1 MKNQYRRELERL
13 GPSRE
18 ELERL
23 YTMIEEGTLVK
34 RNKHLGMR
42 AAAVLA
48 CAALL
53 MITAAVAAAPT
64 VWDALMAHLGV
75 FAPYAQTIEDAVST
89 DQGIELRVLSALTDD
104 LKAQV
109 FLSVRDVDQDRLD
122 QCLTLTG
129 RLTAGEAVETDAALT
144 FGGCSTSRFQLVS
157 YDPARKTAL
166 LSASIYYGETAQ
178 PSRQTRLTVTG
189 MSTQL
194 GELYGSVS
202 CASVTGQ
209 VLESLPSDGEVI
221 CRPSDLD
228 DRTDLD
234 ALIPSRLLR
243 LAPEQNPTPIEGTE
257 DMWISSM
264 GFASDGYFH
273 IRVGLA
279 DGVRPEERGFFSD
292 LFQLENRD
300 KKLYTYQQ
308 TLVEGGM
315 DIFFPLLRP
324 EDLELIRSCE
334 VRLYG
339 PYTRSGTE
347 IAGHWSTEFQ
357 MEYFP
362 SVTLDWTGR
371 VTAGQVRQVTISPL
385 SVTMRGD
392 ASGGL
397 DNITLYAVK
406 ADGSTVAANPGIG
419 RYSKLEASSEGTG
432 WDAFNTWEFQE
443 PLDLEEVVSLRL
455 GDKTI
460 PVN

>member
-157 YDPARKTAL
+157 
-166 LSASIYYGETAQ
+166 
-178 PSRQTRLTVTG
+178 
-189 MSTQL
+189 
-194 GELYGSVS
+194 
-202 CASVTGQ
+202 
-209 VLESLPSDGEVI
+209 
-221 CRPSDLD
+221 
-228 DRTDLD
+228 
-234 ALIPSRLLR
+234 
-243 LAPEQNPTPIEGTE
+243 
-257 DMWISSM
+257 
-264 GFASDGYFH
+264 
-273 IRVGLA
+273 
-279 DGVRPEERGFFSD
+279 
-292 LFQLENRD
+292 
-300 KKLYTYQQ
+300 
-308 TLVEGGM
+308 
-315 DIFFPLLRP
+315 
-324 EDLELIRSCE
+324 
-334 VRLYG
+334 
-339 PYTRSGTE
+339 
-347 IAGHWSTEFQ
+347 
-357 MEYFP
+357 
-362 SVTLDWTGR
+362 
-371 VTAGQVRQVTISPL
+371 
-385 SVTMRGD
+385 
-392 ASGGL
+392 
-397 DNITLYAVK
+397 
-406 ADGSTVAANPGIG
+406 
-419 RYSKLEASSEGTG
+419 
-432 WDAFNTWEFQE
+432 
-443 PLDLEEVVSLRL
+443 
-455 GDKTI
+455 
-460 PVN
+460 

>member
-1 MKNQYRRELERL
+1 MKNQYRRELEGL

-34 RNKHLGMR
+34 RNRYLGIR
-42 AAAVLA
+42 AAAILA

-75 FAPYAQTIEDAVST
+75 FAPYAQTIEDAAST

-129 RLTAGEAVETDAALT
+129 RLTAGETVETDAKLT
-144 FGGCSTSRFQLVS
+144 FGGCSTSRFRIVS
-157 YDPARKTAL
+157 YDPEQKTAL

-189 MSTQL
+189 MSTRA
-194 GELYGSVS
+194 GELYGNVS

-209 VLESLPSDGEVI
+209 TLESLPAEGEVI
-221 CRPSDLD
+221 FRPSDLD
-228 DRTDLD
+228 HRTDLD
-234 ALIPSRLLR
+234 ALIPSRLLA
-243 LAPEQNPTPIEGTE
+243 LAPEQNPAPIEGTE

-264 GFASDGYFH
+264 GFASDGFFH

-279 DGVRPEERGFFSD
+279 DGVRPEERGFFAD
-292 LFQLENRD
+292 LFQPENWNER
-300 KKLYTYQQ
+300 LYTCQQ

-315 DIFFPLLRP
+315 DIFFPLLHP

-339 PYTRSGTE
+339 PYTRSGTDIE
-347 IAGHWSTEFQ
+347 GYWSTEFQ
-357 MEYFP
+357 MDYFP

-371 VTAGQVRQVTISPL
+371 VTAGQIRQITISPL
-385 SVTMRGD
+385 SVTMRSD

-406 ADGSTVAANPGIG
+406 ADGSTIAAKPGIG
-419 RYSKLEASSEGTG
+419 RYSKLETSSEGTG

-455 GDKTI
+455 EDKTI